1 MLEFYNTL
9 KPYYTIPYDGIVYG
23 HCRDFDHIS
32 RYRGLRQVT
41 HNEDNEDRFIALET
55 SNAFTTNCE
64 VTYYTV
70 PAHEEN
76 RIDVIAYRT
85 LGSAQYSWVIAYFN
99 QLEDGF
105 SVREGMKLTIPK
117 NISQLFNKGEILA
130 SISPLT
136 LNLGRE

>member
-1 MLEFYNTL
+1 MEYYNTL
-9 KPYYTIPYDGIVYG
+9 VPYHVIPYSGIVYG
-23 HCRDFDHIS
+23 HCRDFEHIS
-32 RYRGLRQVT
+32 RYRCLRQIT
-41 HNEDNEDRFIALET
+41 HNEMDSDRFIALET
-55 SNAFTTNCE
+55 VNAFTTQCE

-76 RIDVIAYRT
+76 RLDVIAYKT

-105 SVREGMKLTIPK
+105 SVREGVVLAIPK
-117 NISQLFNKGEILA
+117 NISSLFNTGEILA
-130 SISPLT
+130 SVSALQ

>member
-1 MLEFYNTL
+1 M
-9 KPYYTIPYDGIVYG
+9 D
-23 HCRDFDHIS
+23 S
-32 RYRGLRQVT
+32 
-41 HNEDNEDRFIALET
+41 DRFIALET
-55 SNAFTTNCE
+55 VNAFTTQCE

-76 RIDVIAYRT
+76 RLDVIAYKT

-105 SVREGMKLTIPK
+105 SVREGVVLAIPK
-117 NISQLFNKGEILA
+117 NISSLFNTGEILA
-130 SISPLT
+130 SVSALQ